1 MGEGW
6 GEVSTWGGG
15 GGEGHQADWDKLW
28 VDVTNEVYQAE
39 LIKWVAEKEDS
50 KEIVVEMSKCKVAT
64 AEVDDAVTK
73 DDVGSR
79 DSDNCPER
87 MRNDKWHKQKV
98 VSGLGVILK
107 QLQGDYSEEGEET
120 DLTEVKEKPAVPE
133 SETKD
138 NEMLQNKDTCY
149 ELAEP
154 DSDVVPG
161 LANAQK
167 AFDQLGFVFE
177 PDCGERFE
185 GTPAM
190 R

>member
-1 MGEGW
+1 MRW
-6 GEVSTWGGG
+6 WGGG

-39 LIKWVAEKEDS
+39 LIKWVADKENS

-64 AEVDDAVTK
+64 AEVDDALTK

-79 DSDNCPER
+79 NSNKSPENST
-87 MRNDKWHKQKV
+87 RNDKWHKQKA

-107 QLQGDYSEEGEET
+107 QLQGDYSEESEET
-120 DLTEVKEKPAVPE
+120 DLTEVEEKPAVPE
-133 SETKD
+133 RKTED
-138 NEMLQNKDTCY
+138 DEMLQNNDTSHEFA
-149 ELAEP
+149 ELE
-154 DSDVVPG
+154 SDVVPG

-185 GTPAM
+185 GTPDI